1 MFLLILVG
9 VLLLEIWRSGI
20 FLGDFFMATGE
31 GDWLDVLFLG
41 VRIELRLLLITGE
54 ASTYLEVTFFMGIWT
69 DS

>member
-1 MFLLILVG
+1 M
-9 VLLLEIWRSGI
+9 RSGI
-20 FLGDFFMATGE
+20 FLGDFFITTGE

-54 ASTYLEVTFFMGIWT
+54 ASTYLEVTFFMGMWT